1 MYTETIAK
9 LMDCT
14 TLKESQMVYGKMY
27 FYCYSFHVF
36 FFNKTIV
43 KDCLKKK
50 CAINICRFVAGD
62 NSGYSWKYV
71 LPAGGSQSRVG
82 GEQTVILDIR
92 QTVDERPGDP
102 HPGRQASAG
111 GCMGCSEKRR
121 H

>member
-1 MYTETIAK
+1 MEKCIFTVTAF
-9 LMDCT
+9 MC
-14 TLKESQMVYGKMY
+14 
-27 FYCYSFHVF
+27 F
-36 FFNKTIV
+36 FLTKQLSKIV
-43 KDCLKKK
+43 LKKK
-50 CAINICRFVAGD
+50 SAINICRFVAGD